1 MNPSLRWPRL
11 VVMAGFLTV
20 AIGWIGY
27 TAVVWSFSST
37 FDGENRFNTFFG
49 IFSVVGYAV
58 VAAASW
64 SWFRWMENCPVA
76 LTGMTR
82 PLRLFALGHL
92 FLAAGLAAIGYYWS
106 NQAVTQPYD
115 GRTMPAAA
123 ASYGL
128 EFFGFLLA
136 AMAFW
141 GAASVVGAAHPDL
154 APPEVDLAA
163 A

>member
-1 MNPSLRWPRL
+1 MNHSLRWPRL

-27 TAVVWSFSST
+27 TAIVWSFSSS
-37 FDGENRFNTFFG
+37 FDGGNRFNTFFG

-58 VAAASW
+58 LAAASW
-64 SWFRWMENCPVA
+64 SWFRWMENCSVT

-82 PLRLFALGHL
+82 ALRLFALGNL
-92 FLAAGLAAIGYYWS
+92 FLAAGLGAIGYFWS
-106 NQAVTQPYD
+106 NQAVTHPYD
-115 GRTMPAAA
+115 GRMTPAAA

-141 GAASVVGAAHPDL
+141 GAASEVRTAHPDL
-154 APPEVDLAA
+154 PPPEVDLLPI
-163 A
+163 